1 MPHNFRTLREYTV
14 GESIYIGWVIVN
26 IAVNK
31 QIDLQNSVA
40 NDRTSAMNSSVGLLL
55 GLFLY
60 IGFWQVNCNEDDKK
74 STKYLATS
82 DFAFNFYKE
91 LAKSTEKSKNIIF
104 SPLSIYVAFAMLK
117 AGASRNTKHE
127 METVLKWQ
135 KLIEKSGFSDGHSA
149 VRSLLAEVFTPLEKN
164 NTINI
169 ANKLWMQK
177 YFCSKSCD
185 AFVAKL
191 QRNYNTTLA
200 ELNFAE
206 EAEKCRK
213 EINKWVEDKTNDK
226 IKNLL
231 PQGSV
236 TSLTRFVLTNAIYFK
251 SNWKSKFDKK
261 HTIMRDFNTLSGQD
275 GSETKKVPTMYQNAE
290 VYAAGF
296 IPASEYQLL
305 ELPYENKDLSML
317 IILPPSMRD
326 FHAIERSLS
335 TSKLNQMLDELY
347 RYPILSFNVYLPKF
361 KVTTSITLNEKLQ
374 KMGMRDVF
382 DASEADLSGITGYKA
397 LYVSS
402 AVHKAFIKVDEE
414 GTEAAASTGIIVG
427 VKSLPFQF
435 NINRPFMFMIRH
447 KPTGTV
453 LFMGRVMDPSQE
465 T

>member
-1 MPHNFRTLREYTV
+1 
-14 GESIYIGWVIVN
+14 
-26 IAVNK
+26 
-31 QIDLQNSVA
+31 
-40 NDRTSAMNSSVGLLL
+40 MNLYVGLLL
-55 GLFLY
+55 TLFLF
-60 IGFWQVNCNEDDKK
+60 IGFRPVNCNNDDKK
-74 STKYLATS
+74 GTKFSATS

-91 LAKSTEKSKNIIF
+91 LTKSTEKSKNIIF

-127 METVLKWQ
+127 MEKVLQWQ
-135 KLIEKSGFSDGHSA
+135 QLSENSRFSDGHSA
-149 VRSLLAEVFTPLEKN
+149 VKSLLAEVFTPLQKN
-164 NTINI
+164 NTISI

-200 ELNFAE
+200 QLNFAE

-213 EINKWVEDKTNDK
+213 EINRWVEDKTNNK

-231 PQGSV
+231 PPGSV
-236 TSLTRFVLTNAIYFK
+236 KSLTRFVLTNAIYFK

-261 HTIMRDFNTLSGQD
+261 HTSMRNFNTLSDQD
-275 GSETKKVPTMYQNAE
+275 GSETTKVPTMYQNVKA
-290 VYAAGF
+290 YAAGF

-305 ELPYENKDLSML
+305 ELPYESQDLSML
-317 IILPPSMRD
+317 IILPSSMRD
-326 FHAIERSLS
+326 FQAIEKSLS
-335 TSKLNQMLDELY
+335 ISKLNQMLDELY
-347 RYPILSFNVYLPKF
+347 QYPSLSLDVFMPKF
-361 KVTTSITLNEKLQ
+361 KVTTSMNLDDKLQ
-374 KMGMRDVF
+374 KMGMKDVF
-382 DASEADLSGITGYKA
+382 DANKADLSGITGYKA

-414 GTEAAASTGIIVG
+414 GTEAAGATGIIVG

-435 NINRPFMFMIRH
+435 TINRPFMFMIRH
-447 KPTGTV
+447 NPTGTV
-453 LFMGRVMDPSQE
+453 LFMGRVMDPTQK